1 MLPYYMHLNE
11 ITSGCLAFR
20 KTPLTLIFLQCLSII
35 YKTYNVHF
43 ALSVMLDRLLVKVYL
58 VGVRFGMKFSFSGRS
73 HDLNILPGNTSC
85 CMKIIF
91 ILGEFGLSKI
101 PFWLDWFCLTIL
113 SGGICCSKISS
124 GESCDFYENWI

>member
-1 MLPYYMHLNE
+1 MFVLEVSISHLCSLVIMLPYYMHLNE

-35 YKTYNVHF
+35 YKTYNVYF

-58 VGVRFGMKFSFSGRS
+58 VGVHFGMKFSFSGRS

-85 CMKIIF
+85 LRII
-91 ILGEFGLSKI
+91 S
-101 PFWLDWFCLTIL
+101 DWIGFV
-113 SGGICCSKISS
+113 
-124 GESCDFYENWI
+124 